1 MILLSFRT
9 RVIVVTTLSVFVT
22 IAAVMALAWSRVLQF
37 ETDRLDDRLCME
49 LRRLGQGPEGRR
61 NLARLE
67 ADLMAKLRLTGR
79 EQLMFR
85 VESSQGKVML
95 VSLNWPENMELDGP
109 TWRPVKRVDRAGPVD
124 FQELLPQTSPRPPSP
139 QQPQQAPEP
148 KPVSKPEPENS
159 QPPNDRP
166 PGAEGGPVQVCSV
179 ASFSSHGA
187 SWRAALSVT
196 PDGRKVLAAD
206 LAATQSELRS
216 TYNNAL
222 TRVFPLALLLTALS
236 AWLLSFVTMRPVN
249 RLRMAMKGMT
259 PSALSER
266 LSVQG
271 EAHEFKELI
280 TAYNTMLER
289 LELSFRQASRFSS
302 DAAHELQTPLTILQG
317 NLEKAFQS
325 NDPVADKSAQAN
337 MLDEVSRLSA
347 ITRKLLL
354 LSQADAGRLALPVIT
369 PIDLSAML
377 VGLVQDLQMLAQNC
391 EVSSQIEPSLCV
403 HGDPLLMAQLFN
415 NLVSNAA
422 RYGAPGGPINVSA
435 QCLPDGIEVIF
446 TNASAVITAEVRA
459 QFFDRFYRGDA
470 AHNRKI
476 EGSGLGLSLA
486 REIARAHG
494 GDLALAASALDQVC
508 MRLWLPQTKR

>member
-49 LRRLGQGPEGRR
+49 LRRLGQGPDDRR

-67 ADLMAKLRLTGR
+67 ADLMAKLRLTVR
-79 EQLMFR
+79 KQLMFR

-109 TWRPVKRVDRAGPVD
+109 AWRPVKRVVRAGPEG
-124 FQELLPQTSPRPPSP
+124 FQELLPKTSPRP
-139 QQPQQAPEP
+139 QQLQQALEP
-148 KPVSKPEPENS
+148 KPKPEPENT

-166 PGAEGGPVQVCSV
+166 PSAEGGPAQACSV
-179 ASFSSHGA
+179 GSFSSQGA

-206 LAATQSELRS
+206 LAATQNELRS

-249 RLRMAMKGMT
+249 RLRMAMKAMT

-266 LSVQG
+266 LPVQG

-317 NLEKAFQS
+317 SLEKAFQS

-377 VGLVQDLQMLAQNC
+377 VGLVQDLQILAQNC

-415 NLVSNAA
+415 NLVSNAV